1 MIPIPPYIES
11 LAAYEPGKPI
21 SVLQRETGVADIVKL
36 ASNENPLG
44 PSPKALAAMQR
55 ALPELHRYPDDGF
68 ALKQALAAHYGVHAD
83 EIVLGSGSDSLM
95 LAIVRAF
102 VTEGGEVVTSQW
114 SFAQYYLMPRSRGA
128 VVRAAP
134 MRAYR
139 YDLGAVAALVTE
151 RTQLIFLA
159 NPNNPTGTTYTRA
172 EWAGFYARVPQHIP
186 IVCDEAYAEFV
197 QGDPDWSDSL
207 RERHDN
213 VITLRTFSKAYG
225 LAGLR
230 LGFAVAT
237 RAIARTLHKV
247 KLPFEPS
254 LLALVAGEAALEDQ
268 AFVQEYVSLIRTE
281 RAWVTEQLRRLGVAV
296 VPSAANFVLVHFPT
310 AADAARVHQG
320 LEARGLIVRPLA
332 AAGLPEALRI
342 TIGLPAE
349 NRRLIAAL
357 EGALRAHD

>member
-1 MIPIPPYIES
+1 MKTPAYIDVLS
-11 LAAYEPGKPI
+11 AYEPGKPI

-44 PSPKALAAMQR
+44 PSPKAMAAMQR
-55 ALPELHRYPDDGF
+55 ALPALHRYPDDGF
-68 ALKQALAAHYGVHAD
+68 ALKQALAAHYGVPPD

-102 VTEGGEVVTSQW
+102 VSEGGEVVTSQW
-114 SFAQYYLMPRSRGA
+114 SFAQYYLMPQSRGA

-134 MRAYR
+134 MHDYR
-139 YDLGAVAALVTE
+139 YDLAAVAALVTD

-159 NPNNPTGTTYTRA
+159 NPNNPTGTMYTRA
-172 EWAGFYARVPQHIP
+172 EWAAFYARIPPQIP

-197 QGDPDWSDSL
+197 QGDPEWPDSL

-230 LGFAVAT
+230 LGFAIATPAVAH
-237 RAIARTLHKV
+237 TLHKV

-254 LLALVAGEAALEDQ
+254 GLALVAGTAALEDQ
-268 AFVQEYVSLIRTE
+268 AFVREYVTLVREE
-281 RAWVTEQLRRLGVAV
+281 RAWVTAQLQRLGIAV
-296 VPSAANFVLVHFPT
+296 VPSVANFVLVHFPT
-310 AADAARVHQG
+310 VADAARIHG
-320 LEARGLIVRPLA
+320 ALEARGIIVRPLA
-332 AAGLPEALRI
+332 AAGLPQALRI
-342 TIGLPAE
+342 TIGRPDE
-349 NRRLIAAL
+349 NRRLMAAL
-357 EGALRAHD
+357 EVS